1 MWSLTLWLSRTRLMR
16 LRSNVPLRNSCW
28 VSCASTQTSE
38 RFDTHSSRLGLH
50 CSLSLEP
57 CNPVERIDSRVRDMR
72 TEGGRGW
79 PESCVRYSWTC
90 PKVYTRDRVLEY
102 KASKFSSLLTL
113 MCLVDRTEA
122 PVPSGHSSSAGW
134 CYAFWSTR
142 GRCPLVSYA
151 GGTLTRPTALRTFCL
166 RCSFVSCCS

>member
-1 MWSLTLWLSRTRLMR
+1 MR

-72 TEGGRGW
+72 TEVVVVGR
-79 PESCVRYSWTC
+79 
-90 PKVYTRDRVLEY
+90 
-102 KASKFSSLLTL
+102 KAASATAGLALKYIHVTASLNIKLPNFHL
-113 MCLVDRTEA
+113 
-122 PVPSGHSSSAGW
+122 S
-134 CYAFWSTR
+134 
-142 GRCPLVSYA
+142 
-151 GGTLTRPTALRTFCL
+151 
-166 RCSFVSCCS
+166 